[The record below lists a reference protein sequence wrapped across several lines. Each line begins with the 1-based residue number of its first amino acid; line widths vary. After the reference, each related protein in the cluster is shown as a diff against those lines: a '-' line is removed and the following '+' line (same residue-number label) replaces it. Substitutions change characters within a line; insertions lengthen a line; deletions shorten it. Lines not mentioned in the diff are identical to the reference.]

1 MDRAIR
7 RMWMSAACVFVL
19 LMGTLS
25 YIQFFDSKTLMANPW
40 NSRALYDNYGSA
52 RGSIVVDGTEI
63 ASSVKSDDEY
73 NYQRVYNHPL
83 KYAALTGYFSTI
95 YGATGLEAA
104 MDKEL
109 AGTSDSQF
117 YDRVAQLFSGSSAQ
131 GASVELT
138 INSKLQDI
146 AYNALQG
153 RKGAVV
159 ALNPKTGEILAM
171 ASSPSYDPNLL
182 SSHSG
187 SSVIA
192 NYQALTADEDHP
204 LFNRAIAGNTYSPGS
219 TFKIIDA
226 VAALESGK
234 YNAESRTPRSCLC
247 RARTSACRTTRVA
260 SVPPELRRRLSG
272 RWRSPVTPRSRRLRW
287 IWVRSALRR
296 PPRTSVTARI

>member
-25 YIQFFDSKTLMANPW
+25 YIQFFDSKTLMNNQW

-182 SSHSG
+182 SSHTS
-187 SSVIA
+187 SSVLA
-192 NYQALTADEDHP
+192 NYQALTSDEDSP
-204 LFNRAIAGNTYSPGS
+204 LFNRAIAGNTYSPGCKAGYS
-219 TFKIIDA
+219 D
-226 VAALESGK
+226 S
-234 YNAESRTPRSCLC
+234 S
-247 RARTSACRTTRVA
+247 
-260 SVPPELRRRLSG
+260 SVPHSC
-272 RWRSPVTPRSRRLRW
+272 
-287 IWVRSALRR
+287 
-296 PPRTSVTARI
+296 

>member
-25 YIQFFDSKTLMANPW
+25 YIQFFDSKTLMNNQW

-109 AGTSDSQF
+109 AGTSD
-117 YDRVAQLFSGSSAQ
+117 
-131 GASVELT
+131 
-138 INSKLQDI
+138 
-146 AYNALQG
+146 
-153 RKGAVV
+153 
-159 ALNPKTGEILAM
+159 
-171 ASSPSYDPNLL
+171 
-182 SSHSG
+182 
-187 SSVIA
+187 
-192 NYQALTADEDHP
+192 
-204 LFNRAIAGNTYSPGS
+204 
-219 TFKIIDA
+219 
-226 VAALESGK
+226 
-234 YNAESRTPRSCLC
+234 RT
-247 RARTSACRTTRVA
+247 
-260 SVPPELRRRLSG
+260 RRPVRFW
-272 RWRSPVTPRSRRLRW
+272 RWL
-287 IWVRSALRR
+287 LRR
-296 PPRTSVTARI
+296 PMTRIFCRLIRALRFWRIIRR